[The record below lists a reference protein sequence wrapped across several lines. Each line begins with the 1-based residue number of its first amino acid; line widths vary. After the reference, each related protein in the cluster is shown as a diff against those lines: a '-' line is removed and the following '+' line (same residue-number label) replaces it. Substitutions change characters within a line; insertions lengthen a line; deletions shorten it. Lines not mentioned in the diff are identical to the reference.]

1 MTPLKNRP
9 WGEGRAHAQKTSWL
23 HGALAEFRAAAPWL
37 ALGFA
42 LGAIIEAAA
51 AVWRAM

>member
-23 HGALAEFRAAAPWL
+23 HGALAFLYAYGEWIALAAL
-37 ALGFA
+37 V
-42 LGAIIEAAA
+42 A
-51 AVWRAM
+51 AVLVLEVLA